1 MRAQD
6 LPRFESVE
14 EVANAVAEVRDEL
27 GLKDH
32 GTEAQELTSALERF
46 YTTASEALGE
56 IREALRETR
65 GAWQTLSPKY
75 QRVAEHSIEEAT
87 RLLRMI

>member
-1 MRAQD
+1 MRAQE

-14 EVANAVAEVRDEL
+14 EVVNAVAEVRDEL
-27 GLKDH
+27 ALRGH
-32 GTEAQELTSALERF
+32 EMEAQELTSALERF

-65 GAWQTLSPKY
+65 EAWETLSSNY
-75 QRVAEHSIEEAT
+75 QRLAEHAMKEAT